1 MIYRNFR
8 VNCIIRVIILAISIF
23 FFFYL
28 ILHTSLYVTSFIV
41 GLIII
46 LQIFTLI
53 YFVEKTNRDLSRFLA
68 SIKYSDFSH
77 SFTRSLKGKTFTALN
92 QAFTEVVSEFHRARS
107 EKEEQYRYLQTVVQH
122 IGLGILS
129 FDQKGEVDLINT
141 AAKRLLKINHLKN
154 INSLAVTARPLYE
167 ALYNLVPGEKIL
179 VRFDTNGESMTLSIY
194 PTEFKMRQR
203 FITLV
208 SMQNIESEL
217 AEQEMAA
224 WQKLIRVLTHE
235 IMNSVTPIA
244 SLASTI
250 NDMMGQAEISP
261 NSGKVSMSSEAKTDI
276 RDAVATIEKRSQGL
290 LHFIDA
296 YRSLTRIPVPS
307 FQIFPVSEIFNRVVP
322 LMKEQLERKN
332 IKLTVNIEPDSL
344 ELTADPDLIEQVL
357 INLMMNAIQAL
368 KDRDDGTIELLSRLN
383 EHDRVIIAVTDNGSG
398 IPEDIRDRIFTPF
411 YTTKKAGS
419 GIGLSLS
426 RQIMRLHKGNI
437 TFQSVPDEKTTFT
450 LRF

>member
-1 MIYRNFR
+1 MIYKNFR
-8 VNCIIRVIILAISIF
+8 INCIIRVTVLAISIF

-28 ILHTSLYVTSFIV
+28 VLHTSLYVTGFIV

-46 LQIFTLI
+46 LQVFSLI

-77 SFTRSLKGKTFTALN
+77 SFSQSLKGKTFAALKE
-92 QAFTEVVSEFHRARS
+92 AFTEVVSEFHRARS

-129 FDQKGEVDLINT
+129 FDQEGEVDLINT
-141 AAKRLLKINHLKN
+141 AAKRLLKINYLKN

-167 ALYNLVPGEKIL
+167 TLYNLVPGEKVL
-179 VRFDTNGESMTLSIY
+179 VRFDVDGESMTLSIY

-203 FITLV
+203 SITLV

-250 NDMMGQAEISP
+250 NEMMGETELSP
-261 NSGKVSMSSEAKTDI
+261 DSGKVSMRSEVKTDI

-296 YRSLTRIPVPS
+296 YRSLTRIPVPN

-322 LMKEQLERKN
+322 LMKEQLDSN
-332 IKLTVNIEPDSL
+332 GIQLTINIEPDSL

-357 INLMMNAIQAL
+357 INLIMNAIQAL
-368 KDRDDGTIELLSRLN
+368 RNRDDGEIELQSRLN
-383 EHDRVIIAVTDNGSG
+383 EHDRVIIAVTDNGPG

-411 YTTKKAGS
+411 YTTKKTGS

-437 TFQSVPDEKTTFT
+437 TFQSVPDEKTTFIM
-450 LRF
+450 RF

>member
-1 MIYRNFR
+1 M
-8 VNCIIRVIILAISIF
+8 
-23 FFFYL
+23 
-28 ILHTSLYVTSFIV
+28 HTSLYVTSFII

-46 LQIFTLI
+46 IEIFSLI

-77 SFTRSLKGKTFTALN
+77 SFSHSLKGKSFIELN
-92 QAFTEVVSEFHRARS
+92 QAFTEVVSEFQRART

-129 FDQKGEVDLINT
+129 FDQEGEVDLINT
-141 AAKRLLKINHLKN
+141 AAKRLLKLNYLKN
-154 INSLAVTARPLYE
+154 INSLAVSARPLYE

-179 VRFDTNGESMTLSIY
+179 VRLDSDGESMTLSIY

-203 FITLV
+203 LITLV

-250 NDMMGQAEISP
+250 NEMMGQVETSP
-261 NSGKVSMSSEAKTDI
+261 ESGKVSMSSEDKTDI
-276 RDAVATIEKRSQGL
+276 HDAVATIEKRSQGL

-296 YRSLTRIPVPS
+296 YRSLTRIPVPN
-307 FQIFPVSEIFNRVVP
+307 FQIFPITELFKRVYP
-322 LMKEQLERKN
+322 LLKEQLDNGGIQLSVK
-332 IKLTVNIEPDSL
+332 IEPESL
-344 ELTADPDLIEQVL
+344 ELTADPDLVEQVL

-368 KDRDDGTIELLSRLN
+368 KDKEDGKIELLSYLN
-383 EHDRVIIAVTDNGSG
+383 EHDRVIIAVVDNGPG
-398 IPEDIRDRIFTPF
+398 IPEDIRDRVFTPF
-411 YTTKKAGS
+411 YTTKKTGS

-437 TFQSVPDEKTTFT
+437 TFNSIPDEKTTFIM
-450 LRF
+450 RF